1 MFSGDTVFSFPEMMK
16 GETVENNLIVI
27 KQLPV
32 IEDQLVA
39 VKQSIEVRV
48 NEALSLICTED
59 TYKDIKRVRSEL
71 NKEFQE
77 LEKRRKEVKAQ
88 ILKPYE
94 SFEGI
99 YRECAGDLYAMA
111 DEQLKKK
118 IGEVEDGLRKQ
129 KEDDLISYF
138 AEHRAEAK
146 IPEDF
151 VTLEAAGIKVG
162 LSDSKTALHKKVDEF
177 LDRIASDL
185 QVIETLES
193 RDEVLT
199 EYKDGHNLSA
209 AMLKVENRHRAIE
222 AERIRREEMQAKK
235 AAEEAE
241 RKAREEAEKAAAEAT
256 EGVEAAWEAA
266 KANADTPMEHEST
279 EPAPAEAKA
288 VSKMYTVL
296 LRITT
301 TKDGMNQL
309 KDFMES
315 ANIAFERV
323 KGE

>member
-99 YRECAGDLYAMA
+99 YRVCAGDLYAMA

>member
-71 NKEFQE
+71 NKEYQE

-99 YRECAGDLYAMA
+99 YKECAGDLYAMA
-111 DEQLKKK
+111 DAQLKKK

-199 EYKDGHNLSA
+199 EYKDGYNLSA

-241 RKAREEAEKAAAEAT
+241 RKAREEAEKAAAEAA

-323 KGE
+323 KGD

>member
-32 IEDQLVA
+32 IEDQLVG

-111 DEQLKKK
+111 DAQLKKK

-193 RDEVLT
+193 RDEVLA

-209 AMLKVENRHRAIE
+209 GMLKVENRHRAIE

-241 RKAREEAEKAAAEAT
+241 RKAREEAEKAAAEAA

>member
-1 MFSGDTVFSFPEMMK
+1 M
-16 GETVENNLIVI
+16 ENNLIVI

-71 NKEFQE
+71 NKEYQE

-99 YRECAGDLYAMA
+99 YKECAGDLYAMA
-111 DEQLKKK
+111 DAQLKKK

-138 AEHRAEAK
+138 AKHCAEAK

-162 LSDSKTALHKKVDEF
+162 LSDSKTALYKKVDEF
-177 LDRIASDL
+177 LDRIANDL

-241 RKAREEAEKAAAEAT
+241 RKAREEAEKAAAEAA

>member
-1 MFSGDTVFSFPEMMK
+1 M
-16 GETVENNLIVI
+16 ENNLIVI

-39 VKQSIEVRV
+39 VKQSIEERV
-48 NEALSLICTED
+48 NAALSLVCTED
-59 TYKDIKRVRSEL
+59 TYKDIKKVRSEL
-71 NKEFQE
+71 NKEYQE

-99 YRECAGDLYAMA
+99 YKECAGDLYAMA
-111 DEQLKKK
+111 DAQLKQK
-118 IGEVEDGLRKQ
+118 ISEVEDGLRKQ
-129 KEDDLISYF
+129 KEEDLAAYF
-138 AEHRAEAK
+138 AEHRAEVK
-146 IPEDF
+146 IPDDF
-151 VTLEAAGIKVG
+151 VTLEDSGIKVG
-162 LSDSKTALHKKVDEF
+162 LSDSKTALHKKADEF
-177 LDRIASDL
+177 LDRIAGDL

-199 EYKDGHNLSA
+199 EYRDGYNLSA
-209 AMLKVENRHRAIE
+209 AMLKVESRHRAIE

-241 RKAREEAEKAAAEAT
+241 KKAREEAEKAAAETAAA
-256 EGVEAAWEAA
+256 EEAAWEAA
-266 KANADTPMEHEST
+266 KAKADTPMKRAPA

>member
-32 IEDQLVA
+32 IEDQLVG

-111 DEQLKKK
+111 DAQLKKK

-193 RDEVLT
+193 RDEVLA

-241 RKAREEAEKAAAEAT
+241 RKAREEAEKAAAEAA

>member
-1 MFSGDTVFSFPEMMK
+1 M
-16 GETVENNLIVI
+16 ENNLIVI

-39 VKQSIEVRV
+39 VKQSIEERV
-48 NEALSLICTED
+48 NAALSLVCTED
-59 TYKDIKRVRSEL
+59 TYKDIKKVRSEL
-71 NKEFQE
+71 NKEYQE

-99 YRECAGDLYAMA
+99 YKECAGDLYAMA
-111 DEQLKKK
+111 DSQLKQK
-118 IGEVEDGLRKQ
+118 ISEVEDGLRKQ
-129 KEDDLISYF
+129 KEEDLAVYF
-138 AEHRAEAK
+138 AEHRAEVK
-146 IPEDF
+146 IPDDF
-151 VTLEAAGIKVG
+151 VTLEDSGIKVG
-162 LSDSKTALHKKVDEF
+162 LSDSKTALHKKADEF
-177 LDRIASDL
+177 LDRIAGDL

-199 EYKDGHNLSA
+199 EYRDGYNLSA
-209 AMLKVENRHRAIE
+209 AMLKVESRHRAIE

-241 RKAREEAEKAAAEAT
+241 KKAREEAEKAAAEAA
-256 EGVEAAWEAA
+256 EAEEAAWEAA
-266 KANADTPMEHEST
+266 KANAEAQTEHVSE
-279 EPAPAEAKA
+279 EAAPAEQKA